1 MNNHTTANYNK
12 PYPAGF
18 NATDFLVDPGTYIYY
33 NATMQSNQD
42 PPRNLPG
49 EYSTDVVA
57 SRAVDFMTQA
67 AKSGSPFFLTVAPV
81 GPHGE
86 TCSAIRHKDLYQD
99 AKVPRGTNFNPDT
112 IVNASS
118 YFKTLPI
125 WNQTVIEYYDEF
137 YRLRLASLRA
147 VDDLV
152 DTVVGKVDELD
163 IMETTY
169 IIYTSDNGFHIGQH
183 RLPAGKSCAIEEDI
197 NVPFFIRGPS
207 VPKNL
212 TVKYPTSH
220 TDIAPTLFDLA
231 GIPLRDDFDGVPMPI
246 RDDAKQVR
254 SQEHVNVEFWG
265 SNIPEGKFGP
275 SLMATT
281 NNNTYKTLRLISD
294 DFSFNLL
301 YIVWCRNERELYDS
315 NADPGQINNVAIDFH
330 ARAYTD
336 LNYPE
341 EMTTRKIGGFYA
353 DDVQYRLDA
362 LLLVLKTCKG
372 NTCVQPWKVLHPDGT
387 VNSLKDAMSR
397 DYQCFYRGQPNIEFG
412 GCVQGYIQELE
423 GPGSADV
430 IIWDASWEK
439 TPIMQIYGC
448 EDRT

>member
-1 MNNHTTANYNK
+1 M
-12 PYPAGF
+12 
-18 NATDFLVDPGTYIYY
+18 
-33 NATMQSNQD
+33 
-42 PPRNLPG
+42 
-49 EYSTDVVA
+49 
-57 SRAVDFMTQA
+57 
-67 AKSGSPFFLTVAPV
+67 
-81 GPHGE
+81 
-86 TCSAIRHKDLYQD
+86 
-99 AKVPRGTNFNPDT
+99 
-112 IVNASS
+112 
-118 YFKTLPI
+118 
-125 WNQTVIEYYDEF
+125 
-137 YRLRLASLRA
+137 
-147 VDDLV
+147 
-152 DTVVGKVDELD
+152 VGKVDELN
-163 IMETTY
+163 IMENTY
-169 IIYTSDNGFHIGQH
+169 IIYTSDNGFHICQH

-197 NVPFFIRGPS
+197 NVPFIIRGPN

-220 TDIAPTLFDLA
+220 TDIAPTLFELA

-246 RDDAKQVR
+246 RDDAKQVTR
-254 SQEHVNVEFWG
+254 QEHVNVEFWG
-265 SNIPEGKFGP
+265 SNIPEGRFGP

-281 NNNTYKTLRLISD
+281 NNNTYQALRLISD

-301 YIVWCRNERELYDS
+301 YIVWCTNERELCDL
-315 NADPGQINNVAIDFH
+315 NADPSQIDNVAIDFH

-353 DDVQYRLDA
+353 DDVQHRLDA

-397 DYQCFYRGQPNIEFG
+397 DYQCFYRRQPDIEFS

-430 IIWDASWEK
+430 IVWDASWEK
-439 TPIMQIYGC
+439 TPDMQIYGC
-448 EDRT
+448 ADRT